1 MVIGLKPLTIFAKRS
16 ILVDWQGRVGSKYA
30 SAYAGSLKVSKT
42 ARITLRRGIS
52 IPISVK
58 KKYV

>member
-1 MVIGLKPLTIFAKRS
+1 MVNGLKPLTIFAKSS
-16 ILVDWQGRVGSKYA
+16 ILVDWQGRVDSKYA
-30 SAYAGSLKVSKT
+30 HAHAGSLKVSKT
-42 ARITLRRGIS
+42 ARITSRRGIS